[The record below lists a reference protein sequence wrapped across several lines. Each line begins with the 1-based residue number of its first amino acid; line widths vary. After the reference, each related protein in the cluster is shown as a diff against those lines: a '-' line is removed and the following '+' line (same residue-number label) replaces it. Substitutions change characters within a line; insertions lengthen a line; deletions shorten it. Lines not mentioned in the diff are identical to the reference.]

1 MEGLPL
7 SEIPRTPMSCADL
20 EQYQFPFLPEAEGMP
35 SQLGG
40 MASSSATPQMI
51 GARAHGGLQLVPTQT
66 LGVMS
71 SGRCPT
77 KPIYVAMGL
86 ERGEHIASG
95 DCRPRASF

>member
-51 GARAHGGLQLVPTQT
+51 GARDPGSYVQWPLPYQTYLCRHG
-66 LGVMS
+66 LG
-71 SGRCPT
+71 
-77 KPIYVAMGL
+77 AW
-86 ERGEHIASG
+86 
-95 DCRPRASF
+95 